1 VQQSEDTSFINRH
14 PQPRP
19 VFKKLLHVTLFLAGL
34 FATWAMLREFGLT
47 GESDGAQVM
56 YFRTAD
62 RWALPDRPTPE
73 EQLRFR
79 LATQVPWPR
88 PELANVPIEKTP
100 EPGQSTEWFGS
111 GYRMPRD
118 DLQGNVTWRPESS
131 FFICY
136 RGPQQPYFDQDGC
149 VELHFNRFGM
159 RDREDLT
166 LAKPAGTERV
176 VCLGDSLTLAWGVR
190 RDHSWPVLVEQR
202 LRADRPQVE
211 VINGGG
217 TGSAYADEYALAL
230 EHRHGRFA
238 PDVVLVTLCLN
249 DLLVTN
255 GRLCHFRPEA
265 LPDAEVPP
273 EARAWW
279 MSSGLLRD
287 MHRRLLGGQA
297 LDLDPSRD
305 WVQELLDL
313 PDDHLYYTSKHET
326 RSMYWAGGGPQQALR
341 DMRAWCA
348 QHDCELCVVVW
359 PLLQGLG
366 EHRDY
371 PFTKMH
377 RLVLEFCATEHIAA
391 LDLLP
396 TLREVAHETLWV
408 SPADMHPNEKAQEL
422 VAPPLAAFVLERLA
436 ARSGR

>member
-1 VQQSEDTSFINRH
+1 MS
-14 PQPRP
+14 
-19 VFKKLLHVTLFLAGL
+19 KKLLHVTLFLVGL
-34 FATWAMLREFGLT
+34 FATWAAIRELGLT
-47 GESDGAQVM
+47 GGSAETQIM

-79 LATQVPWPR
+79 FATQVPWPR
-88 PELANVPIEKTP
+88 PELAGLGIPMAPAVGER
-100 EPGQSTEWFGS
+100 SEWFGT

-118 DLQGNVTWRPESS
+118 DLQANVTWRPDST

-136 RGPQQPYFDQDGC
+136 RGPQQPYFDADGC
-149 VELHFNRFGM
+149 VAFHFNRFGL

-176 VCLGDSLTLAWGVR
+176 VCIGDSLTLAWGVR
-190 RDHSWPVLVEQR
+190 REQSWPALLEQR
-202 LRADRPQVE
+202 LRDDRPQVE
-211 VINGGG
+211 VVNGGG

-238 PDVVLVTLCLN
+238 PDVVLVSLCLN
-249 DLLVTN
+249 DLLITN

-273 EARAWW
+273 EDRSWW
-279 MSSGLLRD
+279 MESGLLRD

-313 PDDHLYYTSKHET
+313 PEDHLYYTSKHET
-326 RSMYWAGGGPQQALR
+326 RSMYWAGGGPQTALH
-341 DMRAWCA
+341 DMQRWCNDHGA
-348 QHDCELCVVVW
+348 TLCVVVW

-366 EHRDY
+366 EQRHY
-371 PFTKMH
+371 PFSRMH
-377 RLVLEFCATEHIAA
+377 TLVAEFCERHRIACF
-391 LDLLP
+391 DLLP
-396 TLREVAHETLWV
+396 TLRDVAHETLWV
-408 SPADMHPNEKAQEL
+408 SPADMHPNERAQQL
-422 VAPPLAAFVLERLA
+422 VAPALAAFVLEQLA
-436 ARSGR
+436 GRVHR